1 MSIRMVNTFMS
12 KEKMSNDDI
21 KYAEKELFNEYQT
34 EIFVYEFKYDDSD
47 FFEVD
52 FDLDMVFHREKLFD
66 EINRMISVHERII
79 NGINIEVD
87 IIIGNS
93 DTDALVLKYEKDIN
107 DVEKNGFFIT
117 KRRIEGLSP
126 YYSSDICNVYLNLDY
141 ESFGVL

>member
-34 EIFVYEFKYDDSD
+34 EVFVYEFKYDDSD